1 VASDRK
7 ARGIRFDPDVDD
19 RLEREA
25 EERMVSVNWIVNRLV
40 REGLDRIVPLD
51 EFKLTRD
58 A

>member
-1 VASDRK
+1 
-7 ARGIRFDPDVDD
+7 
-19 RLEREA
+19 
-25 EERMVSVNWIVNRLV
+25 MVSVNWIVNRLV